1 MTCCIK
7 SIVPLDFLFVV
18 CWRGLVKLIKSI
30 VPLDFLFVV
39 CRRGLVI
46 FNMSRSLLY
55 YYYFT
60 TTTRIGVDC
69 LEIYKVNRLGKIYI
83 VLTN

>member
-1 MTCCIK
+1 MTRCIK

-39 CRRGLVI
+39 CRRGLVKLI
-46 FNMSRSLLY
+46 LQ
-55 YYYFT
+55 
-60 TTTRIGVDC
+60 VDE
-69 LEIYKVNRLGKIYI
+69 LFLRELVTYG
-83 VLTN
+83 